1 MKHTYLYYYILMA
14 VVVILTGCTNSAA
27 DKIMDGVEARHIS
40 NEKQKDEITVQ
51 QLESLE
57 ENNSSR
63 QRNPLAEFRR
73 HIEYLCKEGRRAE
86 IDNYVISEI
95 PDFDEA
101 AALADKEPILRHLKM
116 YSEDHFTVDTE
127 GICIIMADVDSDGA
141 EDIIEYGPGSY
152 DDKEWANRLIIYLGD
167 GKGGYRLGY
176 SQPLFDTLIDWTDI
190 IEVLRY
196 EGETYLLFCHER
208 NQSEMNIYWLS
219 GGIPH
224 GKFELRYQCT
234 DIKIEVIENSMDL
247 DVDKLM
253 ENGLGRYH
261 QLNPFHCDN
270 DAWTGLI
277 YNSDAEMQTGEETQ
291 VEVLRNKYYEK
302 NMSEL
307 EAYLKKYGCTNR
319 YGVPAIS
326 YEKSFR
332 SDMNN
337 DGAAEEFI
345 QQTGSAWIE
354 VEGMPDR
361 GLSRYSAVFYG
372 DGTYY
377 GFNNGRK
384 RHEGKNRLFYY
395 MEESG
400 KETDFKDMC
409 GLDIWSGELIPQL
422 FFIEKSEQGNITY
435 IVYQDV
441 DEFEQRLE
449 GYLID
454 KNQYQHIVS
463 VRYTPVMEFY
473 SLYEL
478 AKGEFG
484 HGVNYYPNLTEDRKS
499 VRLNWDSEN
508 KLEEYTNQN
517 IRHMIAEKISMID
530 WEENR
535 FLSVGFWAVKATK
548 DIFMMD
554 YIIYYEVPL
563 DDMWEEEHTETYGME
578 IDLKTGACRF
588 VGRNERE
595 AINPQECQSW

>member
-1 MKHTYLYYYILMA
+1 M
-14 VVVILTGCTNSAA
+14 
-27 DKIMDGVEARHIS
+27 
-40 NEKQKDEITVQ
+40 
-51 QLESLE
+51 
-57 ENNSSR
+57 
-63 QRNPLAEFRR
+63 
-73 HIEYLCKEGRRAE
+73 
-86 IDNYVISEI
+86 
-95 PDFDEA
+95 
-101 AALADKEPILRHLKM
+101 
-116 YSEDHFTVDTE
+116 
-127 GICIIMADVDSDGA
+127 
-141 EDIIEYGPGSY
+141 
-152 DDKEWANRLIIYLGD
+152 
-167 GKGGYRLGY
+167 GY

-234 DIKIEVIENSMDL
+234 DMKTEVIENSMDL
-247 DVDKLM
+247 DVDKLK
-253 ENGLGRYH
+253 
-261 QLNPFHCDN
+261 
-270 DAWTGLI
+270 
-277 YNSDAEMQTGEETQ
+277 
-291 VEVLRNKYYEK
+291 VLRNKYYEK

-307 EAYLKKYGCTNR
+307 EEYLKKYGCTNR
-319 YGVPAIS
+319 CGVPAIS

-354 VEGMPDR
+354 EEGMPDR
-361 GLSRYSAVFYG
+361 GLSKYSAVFYG
-372 DGTYY
+372 DGTYH
-377 GFNNGRK
+377 GFNDGRK

-422 FFIEKSEQGNITY
+422 FFTEKTEQGNITY

-441 DEFEQRLE
+441 DEFEQRIE

-473 SLYEL
+473 SQYEL

-499 VRLNWDSEN
+499 IRLNWDSEN

-563 DDMWEEEHTETYGME
+563 DDMWEEEHTETYSME
-578 IDLKTGACRF
+578 IDLKTGACRL

>member
-1 MKHTYLYYYILMA
+1 MPFQIIFFDIILEGENGIYIYSDTMSHLRNAWGIRMKHTYPYYYILMA

-51 QLESLE
+51 QLERLE

-63 QRNPLAEFRR
+63 QRNPLAEFGR

-95 PDFDEA
+95 LDFDEA
-101 AALADKEPILRHLKM
+101 AALADIEPILRHLKM

-190 IEVLRY
+190 IEVLR
-196 EGETYLLFCHER
+196 
-208 NQSEMNIYWLS
+208 
-219 GGIPH
+219 
-224 GKFELRYQCT
+224 
-234 DIKIEVIENSMDL
+234 
-247 DVDKLM
+247 
-253 ENGLGRYH
+253 
-261 QLNPFHCDN
+261 
-270 DAWTGLI
+270 
-277 YNSDAEMQTGEETQ
+277 
-291 VEVLRNKYYEK
+291 NKYYEK

-307 EAYLKKYGCTNR
+307 EEYLKKYGCTNR
-319 YGVPAIS
+319 CGVPAIS

-354 VEGMPDR
+354 EEGMPDR
-361 GLSRYSAVFYG
+361 GLPRYSAVFYG
-372 DGTYY
+372 DGTYH
-377 GFNNGRK
+377 GFNDGRK

-441 DEFEQRLE
+441 DEFEQRIE

-473 SLYEL
+473 SQYEL
-478 AKGEFG
+478 AKEEFD

-499 VRLNWDSEN
+499 IRLNWDSEN

-563 DDMWEEEHTETYGME
+563 DDMWEEEHTETYSME
-578 IDLKTGACRF
+578 INLKTGPCRL